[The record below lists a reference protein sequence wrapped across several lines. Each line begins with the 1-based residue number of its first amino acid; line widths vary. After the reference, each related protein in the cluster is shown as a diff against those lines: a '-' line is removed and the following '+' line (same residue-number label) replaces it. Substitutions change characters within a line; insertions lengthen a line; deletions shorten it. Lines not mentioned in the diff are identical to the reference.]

1 MSNAVTFTRDELIS
15 QIAPIA
21 ITLLEGDIRKWVMD
35 EDETSSLRSKFEH
48 LSRLPR
54 KMDNEL
60 IEIWCD
66 LVSISY
72 FCNNK
77 DVDEVLFLSETRKD
91 GTKIKEWMAS
101 R

>member
-15 QIAPIA
+15 QITPIA
-21 ITLLEGDIRKWVMD
+21 IDLLKDDIQKWVTD
-35 EDETSSLRSKFEH
+35 EDGNSSIRTKFEH

-60 IEIWCD
+60 IELWCD
-66 LVSISY
+66 LVSEMY
-72 FCNNK
+72 FDENK
-77 DVDEVLFLSETRKD
+77 DVDEVLFLSETLKD